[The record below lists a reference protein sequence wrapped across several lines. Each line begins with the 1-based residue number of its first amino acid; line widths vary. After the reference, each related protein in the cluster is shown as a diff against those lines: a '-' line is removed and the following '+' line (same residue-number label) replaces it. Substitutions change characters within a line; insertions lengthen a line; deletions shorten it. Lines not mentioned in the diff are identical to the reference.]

1 MKWEEYISEI
11 ELIEKQNN
19 DEYDLY
25 TVVANVLKER
35 KPFKTISLRC
45 VGHRRRTQEAK
56 EKVLWALKGFSD
68 FVILDKQY
76 EPVEKSTDKSMI
88 YGTLEAK
95 AVGLPI
101 LESNDDR
108 LQFVGH
114 LLWFDKVIYTNGFEW
129 RFYRNVWK
137 VSTDEVNEK
146 QAISYDKYC
155 KKPKNVEEDREINE
169 YLGKFDIS
177 KLPCDSFILCKN
189 ANGRRE
195 WDNKEWK
202 KLIKY
207 LNSYTIPFHSR

>member
-1 MKWEEYISEI
+1 MLSSKEVRVMKWEEYISEI

-35 KPFKTISLRC
+35 ESFKTISLRC
-45 VGHRRRTQEAK
+45 VGHRRRTRKAK
-56 EKVLWALKGFSD
+56 EKVLWALRGFSD

-76 EPVEKSTDKSMI
+76 EPVEK
-88 YGTLEAK
+88 
-95 AVGLPI
+95 
-101 LESNDDR
+101 
-108 LQFVGH
+108 
-114 LLWFDKVIYTNGFEW
+114 
-129 RFYRNVWK
+129 
-137 VSTDEVNEK
+137 STDEVNEK

-177 KLPCDSFILCKN
+177 ELPCDSFILCKN

-195 WDNKEWK
+195 WDNRVWN

-207 LNSYTIPFHSR
+207 LDSYSFS

>member
-56 EKVLWALKGFSD
+56 EKVLWALRGFSD

-76 EPVEKSTDKSMI
+76 KPVEKSIDKSMI
-88 YGTLEAK
+88 YGTVEAK

-101 LESNDDR
+101 LESNVDR
-108 LQFVGH
+108 LQLVGH
-114 LLWFDKVIYTNGFEW
+114 LLWFDRVIYTNGFEW
-129 RFYRNVWK
+129 RFYRNMWI
-137 VSTDEVNEK
+137 VSDDEVNKK
-146 QAISYDKYC
+146 QDISYQKYC
-155 KKPKNVEEDREINE
+155 KNPQNTEEDREINE
-169 YLGKFDIS
+169 YLGKFDVS
-177 KLPCDSFILCKN
+177 KLHYDSFTLCKKVD
-189 ANGRRE
+189 GRRE

-207 LNSYTIPFHSR
+207 LNKYNFT